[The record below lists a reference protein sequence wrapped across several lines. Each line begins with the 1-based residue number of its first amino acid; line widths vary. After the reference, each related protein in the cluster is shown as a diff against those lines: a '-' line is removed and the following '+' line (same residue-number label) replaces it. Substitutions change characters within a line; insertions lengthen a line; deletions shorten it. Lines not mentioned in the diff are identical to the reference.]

1 MVASQRHDNIQHQCT
16 RHNFHESRLHRTVNS
31 LMMGRAVVPSSL
43 LPSALGKIN
52 AMIRHFQLTT
62 VLAVA
67 LTTTTTMLRAADK
80 EPVSPPKSA
89 LTLKEGTW
97 KDVAKLIAE
106 HPGKIVVVDI
116 WSTSCLPCMKEFPEL
131 VKLQKTYP
139 NELVCVGF
147 NIDYVGIK
155 SKPPEYYRP
164 RAEKFL
170 QKREANF
177 PNFLCSVD
185 AVEIFDELDLNS
197 IPAVLVFGKDG
208 KLGKRFDD
216 TLLKPGKEDAFT
228 YQQDINPFIA
238 TLLKK

>member
-1 MVASQRHDNIQHQCT
+1 
-16 RHNFHESRLHRTVNS
+16 
-31 LMMGRAVVPSSL
+31 MGWAVVPSCF
-43 LPSALGKIN
+43 LPPGKLN
-52 AMIRHFQLTT
+52 AMFRFLQPAT

-67 LTTTTTMLRAADK
+67 LTTSTLFLQAADQ
-80 EPVSPPKSA
+80 EAASAPKGA
-89 LTLKEGTW
+89 VTLKEGTW
-97 KDVAKLIAE
+97 KDVTSLIAE
-106 HPGKIVVVDI
+106 HPGKIIVVDI

-131 VKLQKTYP
+131 VKLQKAHP
-139 NELVCVGF
+139 KQIVCVGF

-170 QKREANF
+170 QKRDADF
-177 PNFLCSVD
+177 PNFLSSVD
-185 AVEIFDELDLNS
+185 AVEIFDKLDLNS

-216 TLLKPGKEDAFT
+216 TLLKPGKDEPFT
-228 YQQDINPFIA
+228 YQQDIDPFIA

>member
-1 MVASQRHDNIQHQCT
+1 MFRYLQPA
-16 RHNFHESRLHRTVNS
+16 
-31 LMMGRAVVPSSL
+31 
-43 LPSALGKIN
+43 
-52 AMIRHFQLTT
+52 T

-67 LTTTTTMLRAADK
+67 LTTSTPLLQAADQAAA
-80 EPVSPPKSA
+80 SA
-89 LTLKEGTW
+89 PGTAVTLKEGTW
-97 KDVAKLIAE
+97 KDVKTLIAK

-131 VKLQKTYP
+131 VKLQKAHP
-139 NELVCVGF
+139 KQIVCVGF

-170 QKREANF
+170 QKREADF
-177 PNFLCSVD
+177 PNFLSSID
-185 AVEIFDELDLNS
+185 AIEIFDQLDLNS

-216 TLLKPGKEDAFT
+216 TLLEPGKQEPFT
-228 YQQDINPFIA
+228 YQQDINPYIA
-238 TLLKK
+238 TLLHK